1 MLAHSIQRL
10 KGLKRSWLAAGAV
23 MLAATAAPDLTSAQ
37 SGKPAHAWPTE
48 TVKLIV
54 PTAPGSSGDIV
65 ARLLANKLSPIWGHP
80 VVIENRPGAGGLIA
94 MRATA
99 SAAPDGHT
107 LTLTHTSAAVVT
119 PYVYRAAKYDV
130 EKDFT
135 PIAVIGYTPMAIV
148 ASVQSRE
155 KDLAELIEASRQNPD
170 KLAMGHPGHATMA
183 HLSAELLGQ
192 EAGAKI
198 FLANMGSAA
207 NGLKGVLAG
216 DIQYYIDGLAP
227 LMPMIRSNRVRLL
240 TVFSD
245 KVPDGLEGTTLAK
258 SSTAGMV
265 MHGWFAMM
273 GPAGMPKA
281 VTGKINA
288 DVNQVLAL
296 PEITAR
302 LKDFATYPQTGSVDE
317 ATSYI
322 QAEKQRWSKV
332 LKRANIEAQ

>member
-1 MLAHSIQRL
+1 VLVHSIQRSL
-10 KGLKRSWLAAGAV
+10 CSKFSCLAAGTALLAGVAV
-23 MLAATAAPDLTSAQ
+23 TNVATAQT
-37 SGKPAHAWPTE
+37 GKPAHGWPTE

-54 PTAPGSSGDIV
+54 PTSPGSSGDIV
-65 ARLLANKLSPIWGHP
+65 ARLLANKLSPIWGKP
-80 VVIENRPGAGGLIA
+80 VVVENRPGAGGLIA

-119 PYVYRAAKYDV
+119 PNVYRAAKYDV

-135 PIAVIGYTPMAIV
+135 AIAVIGYTPMAIV
-148 ASVQSRE
+148 ASVDSKE
-155 KDLAELIEASRQNPD
+155 KNLADMIEASRQSPE

-192 EAGAKI
+192 EGGAKI

-216 DIQYYIDGLAP
+216 DIRYYIDGLAP

-245 KVPDGLEGTTLAK
+245 KVPEGMEGATLAK
-258 SSTAGMV
+258 DSVPGMV

-273 GPAGMPKA
+273 GPIGMPQA
-281 VTGKINA
+281 VTAKINA
-288 DVNQVLAL
+288 DVNKVLAM
-296 PEITAR
+296 PDIISR
-302 LKDFATYPQTGSVDE
+302 FKDFATYPQTGSAEE
-317 ATSYI
+317 AASYI